1 MKIRELRIGHF
12 GKFHNM
18 TVRLDDGLN
27 LIYGGNESG
36 KSTLHAFIGAMLFG
50 LDRSRGR
57 AGRDDPYMRYSPW
70 DTPGAYQGS
79 MDFEHEGHEYRITRV
94 FYQKEKSCV
103 LTDLDMG
110 RKIPLADDSI
120 TSLFPKLT
128 RTAYYNTVSMG
139 QTELRCS
146 GDFGAEV
153 RNHIANLAMTG
164 GCKLNVEGAIESLEA
179 RKKALAGELKNTASE
194 ALKAR
199 EAELLA
205 KEKEADVLIR
215 RRNENLESAKPLR
228 DEIERLKSGIPD
240 TAGLRA
246 EWEHARAGEERAREA
261 LAAAERVLREREAAG
276 EAETERKR
284 EHEKELAGKR
294 AAKRKKLAGVG
305 LGLLAAGGLLCV
317 AGNGRYAALI
327 GAGVVLLMASLVVLL
342 AAFFAGREVPAEDGD
357 ITEDDTDDPESGSIN
372 VTEDDGSE
380 SVSED
385 GAGQELADAAPAGSG
400 YVNTADA
407 APEAEYERAREACRA
422 AGERVTAAADR
433 LEAALAE
440 RERINGRI
448 PELDESADAFES
460 TADRCEWELEN
471 LGDIGDELDNC
482 RHAMAE
488 VRQKEESLSRELE
501 AASLAADAVREIS
514 EGLRDSFSS
523 SFNELLS
530 EEICLT
536 TDGRYSAGRV
546 DEDLNIEVMSGLDY
560 VPVSALSTGT
570 MQQLY
575 LALRFASARLFFGDE
590 KVPVLLDESFAYSDP
605 QRMRS
610 ALSAIADREGQQVI
624 MFTCRPDEKEI
635 LDELG
640 AAYNLIELA
649 G

>member
-18 TVRLDDGLN
+18 TVRLDEGLN

-103 LTDLDMG
+103 LTDLDTG
-110 RKIPLADDSI
+110 RKISLADDSI
-120 TSLFPKLT
+120 TSIFPKLT

-139 QTELRCS
+139 QTDLRCS
-146 GDFGAEV
+146 ADFGAEV
-153 RNHIANLAMTG
+153 RNHIANLATTG

-179 RKKALAGELKNTASE
+179 CKKALAAELKNPASG

-205 KEKEADVLIR
+205 KEKEADVLIKR
-215 RRNENLESAKPLR
+215 RSESLENAKPLR
-228 DEIERLKSGIPD
+228 CEIERLKGGIPD

-246 EWEHARAGEERAREA
+246 EWEQARAGEESAREA
-261 LAAAERVLREREAAG
+261 LAAAEKAQREREAAG
-276 EAETERKR
+276 EAEIERKKER
-284 EHEKELAGKR
+284 EKELAAKR
-294 AAKRKKLAGVG
+294 AAKRKKLAGIG
-305 LGLLAAGGLLCV
+305 MGLLAAGGLLCV

-342 AAFFAGREVPAEDGD
+342 AAFFAGREALV
-357 ITEDDTDDPESGSIN
+357 TD
-372 VTEDDGSE
+372 
-380 SVSED
+380 
-385 GAGQELADAAPAGSG
+385 GQEDEAEYAH
-400 YVNTADA
+400 TADA
-407 APEAEYERAREACRA
+407 APEEACERAREAYRA
-422 AGERVTAAADR
+422 AGERVTAAAGR
-433 LEAALAE
+433 LEEALAE
-440 RERINGRI
+440 RERINSRI
-448 PELDESADAFES
+448 PELNESADAFEA

-471 LGDIGDELDNC
+471 LGDIGDELDSC
-482 RHAMAE
+482 RHALAE
-488 VRQKEESLSRELE
+488 AQQKEASLSRELE
-501 AASLAADAVREIS
+501 AASLAAEAVREIS
-514 EGLRDSFSS
+514 EGLRDSFGS

-605 QRMRS
+605 ERMRS

-624 MFTCRPDEKEI
+624 LFTCRPDEKEI
-635 LDELG
+635 LDGLG

>member
-12 GKFHNM
+12 GKFHNI

-103 LTDLDMG
+103 LTDLDTG

-153 RNHIANLAMTG
+153 RNHIANLATTG

-179 RKKALAGELKNTASE
+179 RKKALAGELKNPASE

-215 RRNENLESAKPLR
+215 RRNESLESAKPLR
-228 DEIERLKSGIPD
+228 NEIERLKSGIPD

-246 EWEHARAGEERAREA
+246 EWEHARTDEERAREA

-276 EAETERKR
+276 EAETERKK
-284 EHEKELAGKR
+284 EQEKELAGQR

-317 AGNGRYAALI
+317 AGNGRYAVLI

-342 AAFFAGREVPAEDGD
+342 AAYFAGREATVADGKQEHEDNPD
-357 ITEDDTDDPESGSIN
+357 
-372 VTEDDGSE
+372 
-380 SVSED
+380 
-385 GAGQELADAAPAGSG
+385 GSG

-422 AGERVTAAADR
+422 AGECVTAAADR

-440 RERINGRI
+440 RERINSRI

-488 VRQKEESLSRELE
+488 ARQKEESLSRELE

-514 EGLRDSFSS
+514 EGLRDSFGS

-546 DEDLNIEVMSGLDY
+546 DESLNIEVMSGLDY

-624 MFTCRPDEKEI
+624 LFTCRPDEKEI

>member
-1 MKIRELRIGHF
+1 
-12 GKFHNM
+12 
-18 TVRLDDGLN
+18 
-27 LIYGGNESG
+27 
-36 KSTLHAFIGAMLFG
+36 
-50 LDRSRGR
+50 
-57 AGRDDPYMRYSPW
+57 MRYSPW

-103 LTDLDMG
+103 LTDLDTG

-153 RNHIANLAMTG
+153 RNHIANLATTG

-215 RRNENLESAKPLR
+215 RRNESLESAKPLR

-246 EWEHARAGEERAREA
+246 EWEHSRADEERAREA

-276 EAETERKR
+276 EAETERKK
-284 EHEKELAGKR
+284 EQEKELADKR
-294 AAKRKKLAGVG
+294 AAKRKRLTGIG

-342 AAFFAGREVPAEDGD
+342 AAYFAGREATVADGKQENEDNP
-357 ITEDDTDDPESGSIN
+357 EDDAYDPESGRIN

-380 SVSED
+380 SVSVD
-385 GAGQELADAAPAGSG
+385 GAGQELADAAPDGSG